1 MRSHPRGA
9 RDLVG
14 DRQAG
19 ARHRP
24 DRAPSSRPAPIV
36 PIREY
41 GADVNRRHRP
51 NPGVSNPGGHRGRTR
66 RSPRGML
73 PAGRRRHPCRRTRIP
88 RCAAFGS
95 ALSVVA
101 LILLLTGFGR
111 ITARME
117 ISGSIVAWTWAF
129 SRFTVALS
137 DLEDAELVE
146 KGSPASGGSWA
157 GFLGGGVVAAA
168 AWWVV
173 GLAAAFLRSGP
184 SLGPLDLVVI
194 KRHGGAVEVQPIS
207 AWSTRSSRS
216 QADEALH
223 AVRAA
228 IAASARRRP
237 PEPPPLSMIRHD
249 AWDPAPATGEAP
261 PEG

>member
-1 MRSHPRGA
+1 MAPTSTDGTDRTRVFRTRAVIVAGLG
-9 RDLVG
+9 DLLVG
-14 DRQAG
+14 CSLLVVGVTLAAVRG
-19 ARHRP
+19 
-24 DRAPSSRPAPIV
+24 SRDA
-36 PIREY
+36 
-41 GADVNRRHRP
+41 
-51 NPGVSNPGGHRGRTR
+51 
-66 RSPRGML
+66 L
-73 PAGRRRHPCRRTRIP
+73 PLGL
-88 RCAAFGS
+88 